1 MLRSR
6 STRTSAPAPP
16 RSTRARS
23 LSTSASFHDGAA
35 PGAAPRAL
43 RRQRQSERSP
53 GTEPAES
60 REGWDV
66 GADRTWG
73 LETPP
78 PPLCSPQGLRA
89 DHRPAESPP
98 LPGPRSLDVGAPD
111 RQRVG
116 RRQTRATSNC
126 ENELSPG
133 FVLRG
138 SRIDPKIIRRNQ
150 MVRFIFANRSFNP
163 LDSRECARHE
173 AERGPPNT
181 SGLVVASP
189 GALTGIFSTQDPAPG
204 SGSGDP
210 GLGGVGGHGVWPP
223 HQQHTPSS
231 SA

>member
-1 MLRSR
+1 MSARQGRDRQSPER
-6 STRTSAPAPP
+6 GGTSVQTGHGVWRPRRP
-16 RSTRARS
+16 RSAH
-23 LSTSASFHDGAA
+23 A
-35 PGAAPRAL
+35 
-43 RRQRQSERSP
+43 
-53 GTEPAES
+53 
-60 REGWDV
+60 
-66 GADRTWG
+66 
-73 LETPP
+73 
-78 PPLCSPQGLRA
+78 QGLRA

-126 ENELSPG
+126 ENELSSG

-163 LDSRECARHE
+163 LDSRESARHE
-173 AERGPPNT
+173 AEQGPPNT
-181 SGLVVASP
+181 SGVVVASP

-210 GLGGVGGHGVWPP
+210 GLGDVWGGGTACGPRTSSTPRPRRLRRSGLAAGPP
-223 HQQHTPSS
+223 
-231 SA
+231 

>member
-1 MLRSR
+1 MSARQGRDRQSPER
-6 STRTSAPAPP
+6 GGTSVQTGRGVWRPRRP
-16 RSTRARS
+16 RSAH
-23 LSTSASFHDGAA
+23 A
-35 PGAAPRAL
+35 
-43 RRQRQSERSP
+43 
-53 GTEPAES
+53 
-60 REGWDV
+60 
-66 GADRTWG
+66 
-73 LETPP
+73 
-78 PPLCSPQGLRA
+78 QGLRA

-181 SGLVVASP
+181 SGVVVASP

-204 SGSGDP
+204 SGRGIPASRVC
-210 GLGGVGGHGVWPP
+210 VGGHGVRPP